1 MSKNSFKIISDS
13 TSSLDKA
20 TREKYDLD
28 YARMLLSYGEN
39 NEERFATLD
48 YENPSFSE
56 YFNIMRGGE
65 RIYTDMVTADEYTNV
80 FSKYLKEGL
89 DVLYIGCSSKL
100 SGSVELAKK
109 LAPEIEKEFP
119 GRKIYV
125 VDALTSNA
133 AQKYL
138 VIDAAKLRDEG
149 KSIEEV
155 YKWVEE
161 NKYDYQNYA
170 TVGTLTYLA
179 RAGRVKAAKAFFGNL
194 FSVKPL
200 LYNNRAGENVSYS
213 KAKGRKGSI
222 EALAQEIKKYI
233 TDPEKQEKIYIVHGD
248 CLEDAIELKN
258 KIMELIPELK
268 EIEVTELDPI
278 VGASCGPDTLI
289 VGFKGKFVEEV
300 SE

>member
-1 MSKNSFKIISDS
+1 MSKYSFQIISDS

-28 YARMLLSYGEN
+28 YARMLLSWGDN
-39 NEERFATLD
+39 NEERYATLD

-56 YFNIMRGGE
+56 YFNIMRGGV
-65 RIYTDMVTADEYTNV
+65 RVYTDMVTAEEYTNV

-109 LAPEIEKEFP
+109 LAPEIEKNFP

-138 VIDAAKLRDEG
+138 VIDAAKLRNEG
-149 KSIEEV
+149 KSAEEV
-155 YKWVEE
+155 YKWAEE

-222 EALAQEIKKYI
+222 EALALEIKKYI

-248 CLEDAIELKN
+248 CLEDANELKN

-268 EIEVTELDPI
+268 EVEVTELDPI

>member
-1 MSKNSFKIISDS
+1 MSKYSFQIISDS

-28 YARMLLSYGEN
+28 YARMLLSWGDN
-39 NEERFATLD
+39 NEERYATLD

-109 LAPEIEKEFP
+109 LAPEIEKNFP

-138 VIDAAKLRDEG
+138 VIDAAKLRNEG
-149 KSIEEV
+149 KSAEEV

-213 KAKGRKGSI
+213 KAKGRGSI
-222 EALAQEIKKYI
+222 EALALEIKKYI
-233 TDPEKQEKIYIVHGD
+233 TNPEKQEKIYIVHGD
-248 CLEDAIELKN
+248 CLDDANELKN

-268 EIEVTELDPI
+268 EVEVTELDPI

>member
-1 MSKNSFKIISDS
+1 MSKYSYQIISDS

-20 TREKYDLD
+20 TREKYELD

-39 NEERFATLD
+39 NEEKYATLD

-56 YFNIMRGGE
+56 YFNIMRGGV
-65 RIYTDMVTADEYTNV
+65 RVYTDMVTAQEYKEV
-80 FSKYLKEGL
+80 FSKYLKQGM

-138 VIDAAKLRDEG
+138 VIDAAKLRNEG
-149 KSIEEV
+149 KSVEEV

-233 TDPEKQEKIYIVHGD
+233 TNPEKQEKIYIVHGD
-248 CLEDAIELKN
+248 CLDDANELKN
-258 KIMELIPELK
+258 RIMELIPELK